1 MPVDKFGRMS
11 DLKTK
16 DTGVSLTYINNNY
29 VRSNGETPLTGSL
42 DMRGNT
48 LYNVA
53 DPVNPQ
59 DVVTKVYVDNTK
71 GSGVIGRKTKDGVS
85 IKENLDFLGKQRIK
99 NLPDPVNDHDAATK
113 EYVDT
118 TTTPF
123 LKLDQTKYNT
133 KGDIDMGGQFTV
145 LNVKTPIDDNHIVDK
160 KYVDEMDNLNSAF
173 AFKNGAYY
181 AKGGII
187 MRKNKLGGLREPMQD
202 GEAANKKYVDD
213 TTKNL
218 FIDENDNIAFG
229 LNVDMEG
236 NQILG
241 LPEPATDQEPA
252 TKKYVDDL
260 QTQNVDEKGNI
271 KFGRSINLDR
281 NRIFSMKEPTK
292 PSEGANKKYVDDTI
306 TKRLQEEK
314 DNFLPQDP
322 ATKEYVD
329 EAIKQVAGGDI
340 LVSKEGVFIK
350 ANGHYRATA
359 PLDIDNHKMENLPD
373 PVDDKDAVNKKY
385 IDGIVENLTLKQGL
399 IRENGGFNLVD
410 SYINMNFNNIRNVG
424 LPKHE
429 ADAVPFGFVDD
440 KIKAVEEKIQKI
452 KEKSEERP
460 FLKENGNYQAST
472 SINMNFNKL
481 LNLQKPTEP
490 YDAVTKDYVDYVEK
504 EIKEKI
510 EKRKHLI
517 AVHAR
522 YCGDLKNGKYQFK
535 FNGGNFEN
543 CEEIVGQYEDFK
555 GSITGFVM
563 PHSGGIKKII
573 CEVLTFRSSRDI
585 LEFFYFVLLTNYKKK
600 NLQLSDFWFLEKF
613 NYKNI
618 EDILKKGFDDFFKK
632 LTKYSKD
639 NENVLRRDDR
649 VTPIIMDITTDFQIV
664 KFEKIFKSESYNSQP
679 SKPEIIT
686 SVFMEKMETKALI
699 FLQHMIGNGVI
710 ERRTNNGYFNL
721 SEGDVINIKTFTKNP
736 PFINIDDLKGEE
748 FVLNKFDDFVKT
760 GLNYNFTFL
769 IELDPL

>member
-29 VRSNGETPLTGSL
+29 VRSDGETPLTGSL

-71 GSGVIGRKTKDGVS
+71 GSGVIGRKTGNGVS
-85 IKENLDFLGKQRIK
+85 IKENLDFLGKQKIK
-99 NLPDPVNDHDAATK
+99 NLPDPVNDHDAVTK

-118 TTTPF
+118 TTAPF

-133 KGDIDMGGQFTV
+133 KGDIDMGDQFTV
-145 LNVKTPIDDNHIVDK
+145 LNVKTPIDDNHITDK
-160 KYVDEMDNLNSAF
+160 KYVDEMDNLKSAF
-173 AFKNGAYY
+173 DFKNGVYY

-187 MRKNKLGGLREPMQD
+187 MRKNKLGGLREPLQD

-271 KFGRSINLDR
+271 KFGRSINLDS
-281 NRIFSMKEPTK
+281 NRIFLMKEPTK

-329 EAIKQVAGGDI
+329 EAIKGLAGGDI

-410 SYINMNFNNIRNVG
+410 SYINMNFNSIRNVG
-424 LPKHE
+424 FPNHNE
-429 ADAVPFGFVDD
+429 DAVPRSFVDNM
-440 KIKAVEEKIQKI
+440 IKEVEEKIK
-452 KEKSEERP
+452 
-460 FLKENGNYQAST
+460 
-472 SINMNFNKL
+472 
-481 LNLQKPTEP
+481 
-490 YDAVTKDYVDYVEK
+490 
-504 EIKEKI
+504 
-510 EKRKHLI
+510 KRKHLI
-517 AVHAR
+517 AVHTK
-522 YCGDLKNGKYQFK
+522 YCGPLKSGDYPFK
-535 FNGGNFEN
+535 FGGGDNIEN
-543 CEEIVGQYEDFK
+543 CDEKINDWLLNHKIK
-555 GSITGFVM
+555 GVINGFVM
-563 PHSGGIKKII
+563 PHSGRIKKII
-573 CEVLTFRSSRDI
+573 CESLTFLD
-585 LEFFYFVLLTNYKKK
+585 K
-600 NLQLSDFWFLEKF
+600 NKIIDKLINKF
-613 NYKNI
+613 NQNQIKELKRHFGKEDFKN
-618 EDILKKGFDDFFKK
+618 DLLKTIFNKINFTHENNEKK
-632 LTKYSKD
+632 ESLF
-639 NENVLRRDDR
+639 N
-649 VTPIIMDITTDFQIV
+649 IV
-664 KFEKIFKSESYNSQP
+664 KFKKILTEEERN
-679 SKPEIIT
+679 KPALFGLFNTNPIIQADYVIKNFTWLEIEVDRNDYILT
-686 SVFMEKMETKALI
+686 VMKTLNNETIPLNEGETINIRIISNNKYQTDLI
-699 FLQHMIGNGVI
+699 DDFIDDIKTIHDI
-710 ERRTNNGYFNL
+710 FNL
-721 SEGDVINIKTFTKNP
+721 TIIR
-736 PFINIDDLKGEE
+736 LLGE
-748 FVLNKFDDFVKT
+748 LNF
-760 GLNYNFTFL
+760 NFTFL

>member
-29 VRSNGETPLTGSL
+29 VRSDGETPLTGSL
-42 DMRGNT
+42 DMKGNT

-71 GSGVIGRKTKDGVS
+71 GSGVIGRKVGDAVS
-85 IKENLDFLGKQRIK
+85 IKENLDFLGKQKIK
-99 NLPDPVNDHDAATK
+99 NLPDPVNDHDAVTK

-133 KGDIDMGGQFTV
+133 KGDIDMGDQFTV
-145 LNVKTPIDDNHIVDK
+145 LNVKTPIDDNHITNK
-160 KYVDEMDNLNSAF
+160 KYVDEMDNLKSAF
-173 AFKNGAYY
+173 AFKNGSYY

-187 MRKNKLGGLREPMQD
+187 MRKNKLGGLREPLQD

-218 FIDENDNIAFG
+218 FIDEKDNIAFG

-260 QTQNVDEKGNI
+260 QTQNLDEKGNI

-373 PVDDKDAVNKKY
+373 PVDEKDAANKKY
-385 IDGIVENLTLKQGL
+385 IDGIVENLTLRQGL

-410 SYINMNFNNIRNVG
+410 SYINMNFHNIRNVG
-424 LPKHE
+424 LPKDE
-429 ADAVPFGFVDD
+429 SDAVPRRFVDSM
-440 KIKAVEEKIQKI
+440 IKEIEEKIN
-452 KEKSEERP
+452 KSKQLLSANASYHGDLINGDYQFTWGGQSMASYKKHDMFNGFLVPRKGKLKKFTVLVTGLKFNVDKNKTFANLVTDLGENKP
-460 FLKENGNYQAST
+460 FPLLTLVLIRLNKKPIDLGTLYFSFV
-472 SINMNFNKL
+472 NF
-481 LNLQKPTEP
+481 
-490 YDAVTKDYVDYVEK
+490 
-504 EIKEKI
+504 KI
-510 EKRKHLI
+510 E
-517 AVHAR
+517 
-522 YCGDLKNGKYQFK
+522 
-535 FNGGNFEN
+535 NFYVYFDIE
-543 CEEIVGQYEDFK
+543 YDFK
-555 GSITGFVM
+555 
-563 PHSGGIKKII
+563 
-573 CEVLTFRSSRDI
+573 
-585 LEFFYFVLLTNYKKK
+585 
-600 NLQLSDFWFLEKF
+600 
-613 NYKNI
+613 YKNPFVGKDIYFEENDIINIRSEYDTFKISKYRLFKTNI
-618 EDILKKGFDDFFKK
+618 EHYNLNNVDDEFYTY
-632 LTKYSKD
+632 L
-639 NENVLRRDDR
+639 
-649 VTPIIMDITTDFQIV
+649 
-664 KFEKIFKSESYNSQP
+664 
-679 SKPEIIT
+679 T
-686 SVFMEKMETKALI
+686 SV
-699 FLQHMIGNGVI
+699 
-710 ERRTNNGYFNL
+710 
-721 SEGDVINIKTFTKNP
+721 
-736 PFINIDDLKGEE
+736 
-748 FVLNKFDDFVKT
+748 
-760 GLNYNFTFL
+760 L

>member
-29 VRSNGETPLTGSL
+29 VRSDGETPLTGSL

-71 GSGVIGRKTKDGVS
+71 GSGVIGRKVGDAVS
-85 IKENLDFLGKQRIK
+85 IKENLDFLGKQKIK

-118 TTTPF
+118 TTVPF

-133 KGDIDMGGQFTV
+133 KGDIDMGDQFTV
-145 LNVKTPIDDNHIVDK
+145 LNVKTPIDDNHITNK

-173 AFKNGAYY
+173 AFKNGSYY

-187 MRKNKLGGLREPMQD
+187 MRKNKLGGLREPLQD

-213 TTKNL
+213 KIQNL
-218 FIDENDNIAFG
+218 FLDENDNIAFG

-306 TKRLQEEK
+306 TKRIQEEK

-410 SYINMNFNNIRNVG
+410 SYINMNFHNIRNLG
-424 LPKHE
+424 LPKDE
-429 ADAVPFGFVDD
+429 SDAVPRRFVDSM
-440 KIKAVEEKIQKI
+440 IKEVEEKI
-452 KEKSEERP
+452 
-460 FLKENGNYQAST
+460 N
-472 SINMNFNKL
+472 
-481 LNLQKPTEP
+481 
-490 YDAVTKDYVDYVEK
+490 
-504 EIKEKI
+504 
-510 EKRKHLI
+510 KRKQLI

-522 YCGDLKNGKYQFK
+522 YCGPLKKGEYHFK
-535 FNGGNFEN
+535 FGGGNSLEN
-543 CEEIVGQYEDFK
+543 CEEIIRQYEDLK
-555 GSITGFVM
+555 GSIAGFVM
-563 PHSGGIKKII
+563 PHSGHIKKII
-573 CEVLTFRSSRDI
+573 CEHLTFKSFEDI
-585 LEFFYFVLLTNYKKK
+585 AEFFFNIISKHKKD
-600 NLQLSDFWFLEKF
+600 LQFSD
-613 NYKNI
+613 I
-618 EDILKKGFDDFFKK
+618 PILKKIGYVDIEDFLKK
-632 LTKYSKD
+632 GVDELKKNIHKEENFNKTK
-639 NENVLRRDDR
+639 
-649 VTPIIMDITTDFQIV
+649 TTLDLIKLSPFEFEIV
-664 KFEKIFKSESYNSQP
+664 KFEKSFKGEDYYYIGASEKLP
-679 SKPEIIT
+679 KIIS
-686 SVFMEKMETKALI
+686 SVLIDKIEGKMLNFKKKNVGI
-699 FLQHMIGNGVI
+699 GVI
-710 ERRTNNGYFNL
+710 GRFTNKVYLPL
-721 SEGDVINIKTFTKNP
+721 SEGDIINIRTNLNIEEEINNLNIDNNNFIQNKFNN
-736 PFINIDDLKGEE
+736 FINDSY
-748 FVLNKFDDFVKT
+748 
-760 GLNYNFTFL
+760 NYNFTFL

>member
-29 VRSNGETPLTGSL
+29 VRSDGETPLTGSL

-71 GSGVIGRKTKDGVS
+71 GSGVIGRKTGNGVS

-99 NLPDPVNDHDAATK
+99 NLPDPVNEKDAVTK

-123 LKLDQTKYNT
+123 LKLNQTKYNT
-133 KGDIDMGGQFTV
+133 KGDIDMKDQFTV
-145 LNVKTPIDDNHIVDK
+145 LNVKTPIDDNHITNK
-160 KYVDEMDNLNSAF
+160 KYVDEMDNLKSAF
-173 AFKNGAYY
+173 TFKNGAYY

-187 MRKNKLGGLREPMQD
+187 MRKNKLGGLQEPTND
-202 GEAANKKYVDD
+202 GEAATKKYVDD

-236 NQILG
+236 NQVLG
-241 LPEPATDQEPA
+241 LPEPTTDQEPA

-260 QTQNVDEKGNI
+260 QTQYIDKRGNV
-271 KFGRSINLDR
+271 KFDR
-281 NRIFSMKEPTK
+281 NINAGNHRIFAVKDPKKDYEAT
-292 PSEGANKKYVDDTI
+292 NKKYVDDTI
-306 TKRLQEEK
+306 NKRLQEEK

-322 ATKEYVD
+322 ETKEYVD

-373 PVDDKDAVNKKY
+373 PVDEKDAVNKKY
-385 IDGIVENLTLKQGL
+385 IDGIIENLTLKQGL

-424 LPKHE
+424 FPKHNE
-429 ADAVPFGFVDD
+429 DAVPRSFVDSM
-440 KIKAVEEKIQKI
+440 IKEVEEKI
-452 KEKSEERP
+452 
-460 FLKENGNYQAST
+460 N
-472 SINMNFNKL
+472 
-481 LNLQKPTEP
+481 
-490 YDAVTKDYVDYVEK
+490 
-504 EIKEKI
+504 
-510 EKRKHLI
+510 KRKQLI

-522 YCGDLKNGKYQFK
+522 YCGSLKKGEYQFK
-535 FNGGNFEN
+535 FNGANFVN
-543 CEEIVGQYEDFK
+543 CEEIIGKYEDFK
-555 GSITGFVM
+555 GSITGFVI
-563 PHSGGIKKII
+563 PHSGHIKKII
-573 CEVLTFRSSRDI
+573 CETLLYRSLENIANFI
-585 LEFFYFVLLTNYKKK
+585 LDFITEHKKDV
-600 NLQLSDFWFLEKF
+600 QLSDITILEKAG
-613 NYKNI
+613 YVDI
-618 EDILKKGFDDFFKK
+618 EDVLKKGIDELKKK
-632 LTKYSKD
+632 LEKK
-639 NENVLRRDDR
+639 NVLTEGETFLKTLDN
-649 VTPIIMDITTDFQIV
+649 VKSIFQIV
-664 KFEKIFKSESYNSQP
+664 KFEKSFNPNDYLTVGALPK
-679 SKPEIIT
+679 IIS
-686 SVFMEKMETKALI
+686 SVLI
-699 FLQHMIGNGVI
+699 ENIDIKVLGFRNKTVGVGGI
-710 ERRTNNGYFNL
+710 TRQLNNDYIPL
-721 SEGDVINIKTFTKNP
+721 SEEDVINIKTNYSHEERTLLFDGQNMSEIFSLKFDN
-736 PFINIDDLKGEE
+736 FINK
-748 FVLNKFDDFVKT
+748 VLNH
-760 GLNYNFTFL
+760 NFTFL

>member
-29 VRSNGETPLTGSL
+29 VRSDGETPLTGSL

-85 IKENLDFLGKQRIK
+85 IKENLDFLGKQKIK
-99 NLPDPVNDHDAATK
+99 NLPDPVNEKDAVTK

-118 TTTPF
+118 TTAPF

-133 KGDIDMGGQFTV
+133 KGDIDMGSQFTV

-160 KYVDEMDNLNSAF
+160 KYVDEMDNLKSAF
-173 AFKNGAYY
+173 AFRNDEYY

-187 MRKNKLGGLREPMQD
+187 MKKNKLGGLPQPTNDE
-202 GEAANKKYVDD
+202 EAATKKYVDD

-260 QTQNVDEKGNI
+260 QTQYIDKRGNV
-271 KFGRSINLDR
+271 KFDR
-281 NRIFSMKEPTK
+281 NINVGNHRIFALKDPKKDYEAT
-292 PSEGANKKYVDDTI
+292 NKKYVDDTI

-329 EAIKQVAGGDI
+329 EAIKQIAGGDI

-399 IRENGGFNLVD
+399 VRENGGFNLVD
-410 SYINMNFNNIRNVG
+410 SYINMNFNNVRNLG
-424 LPKHE
+424 LPKDE
-429 ADAVPFGFVDD
+429 SDAVPRRFVDGE
-440 KIKAVEEKIQKI
+440 IRAVEEKIQKI
-452 KEKSEERP
+452 KEKSEERL

-490 YDAVTKDYVDYVEK
+490 YDAATKDYVDYVEK
-504 EIKEKI
+504 EIKEKL
-510 EKRKHLI
+510 EKKKQII
-517 AVHAR
+517 AVHAN
-522 YCGDLKNGKYQFK
+522 YCGPLEEGDYPFK
-535 FNGGNFEN
+535 FGGNSLEN
-543 CEEIVGQYEDFK
+543 CEIKISKEIK
-555 GSITGFVM
+555 GLISGFVM
-563 PHSGGIKKII
+563 PHPGYIKKTI
-573 CEVLTFRSSRDI
+573 CEGVAYINLNTAVGDI
-585 LEFFYFVLLTNYKKK
+585 INSLNENDINKLKLHYKKEDFKNDFSNELKNILSFNVYSDEPIHNKQNSFFEIIKIDKKYHNFIPAGSYTPDEYERLK
-600 NLQLSDFWFLEKF
+600 NLP
-613 NYKNI
+613 
-618 EDILKKGFDDFFKK
+618 
-632 LTKYSKD
+632 
-639 NENVLRRDDR
+639 R
-649 VTPIIMDITTDFQIV
+649 V
-664 KFEKIFKSESYNSQP
+664 
-679 SKPEIIT
+679 
-686 SVFMEKMETKALI
+686 
-699 FLQHMIGNGVI
+699 
-710 ERRTNNGYFNL
+710 
-721 SEGDVINIKTFTKNP
+721 IKTVLIQK
-736 PFINIDDLKGEE
+736 FILIQVEVSREETQEIHEVRLVMQISSNDKVRLDEGETLNIRISNFPDDLFSDNRRIPSNVFKPAVM
-748 FVLNKFDDFVKT
+748 VLFSK
-760 GLNYNFTFL
+760 LNFNFTFL

>member
-29 VRSNGETPLTGSL
+29 VRSDGETPLTGSL
-42 DMRGNT
+42 NMRGNT

-71 GSGVIGRKTKDGVS
+71 GSGVIGRKVGDAVS

-99 NLPDPVNDHDAATK
+99 NLPDPVNDHDAVTK

-118 TTTPF
+118 TTAPF

-160 KYVDEMDNLNSAF
+160 KYVDEMDNLKSAF
-173 AFKNGAYY
+173 SLKSGGYE
-181 AKGGII
+181 AKGAIL
-187 MRKNKLGGLREPMQD
+187 MKKHKLGGLQEPTQD
-202 GEAANKKYVDD
+202 GEAATKKYVDD
-213 TTKNL
+213 KTKNL

-229 LNVDMEG
+229 LNVNMEG

-241 LPEPATDQEPA
+241 LPEPVQDHEPA

-260 QTQNVDEKGNI
+260 QTHYIDKRGNVRFDRNINVGN
-271 KFGRSINLDR
+271 
-281 NRIFSMKEPTK
+281 NRIFALKDPKKDYEAT
-292 PSEGANKKYVDDTI
+292 NKKYVDETI
-306 TKRLQEEK
+306 NKRLQEEK

-359 PLDIDNHKMENLPD
+359 SLDIDNHKMENLPD

-424 LPKHE
+424 LPKDE
-429 ADAVPFGFVDD
+429 SDAVPRRFVDEM
-440 KIKAVEEKIQKI
+440 IKEVEEKVQKV

-460 FLKENGNYQAST
+460 FFKENGNYQALS
-472 SINMNFNKL
+472 SINMGFNRL
-481 LNLQKPTEP
+481 LNLHKPTEP
-490 YDAVTKDYVDYVEK
+490 HEATTKEYVDVYFDETKENVENYKKETKKEVEEFIDTTKQDIEQFKELTREVLKINEAIIQTRLLQFKQVIVVSAEFRNRMDLKRNQYFTFYIHSTKSK
-504 EIKEKI
+504 EIFTMPLEGRILKI
-510 EKRKHLI
+510 KLHI
-517 AVHAR
+517 NR
-522 YCGDLKNGKYQFK
+522 YRIDFLE
-535 FNGGNFEN
+535 GGNLNSTPINYDIEN
-543 CEEIVGQYEDFK
+543 K
-555 GSITGFVM
+555 
-563 PHSGGIKKII
+563 
-573 CEVLTFRSSRDI
+573 I
-585 LEFFYFVLLTNYKKK
+585 LEFSLKINDRDYLLFNPTQKPTTLANPILLQPDDEISLSPISDEPIRINAFV
-600 NLQLSDFWFLEKF
+600 
-613 NYKNI
+613 
-618 EDILKKGFDDFFKK
+618 
-632 LTKYSKD
+632 
-639 NENVLRRDDR
+639 VL
-649 VTPIIMDITTDFQIV
+649 
-664 KFEKIFKSESYNSQP
+664 
-679 SKPEIIT
+679 
-686 SVFMEKMETKALI
+686 
-699 FLQHMIGNGVI
+699 VI
-710 ERRTNNGYFNL
+710 ELNL
-721 SEGDVINIKTFTKNP
+721 
-736 PFINIDDLKGEE
+736 
-748 FVLNKFDDFVKT
+748 
-760 GLNYNFTFL
+760 
-769 IELDPL
+769 

>member
-29 VRSNGETPLTGSL
+29 VRSDGETPLTGSL

-71 GSGVIGRKTKDGVS
+71 GSGVIGRKTGNGVS

-99 NLPDPVNDHDAATK
+99 NLPDPVNDHDAVTK

-133 KGDIDMGGQFTV
+133 KGDIDMGDQFTV
-145 LNVKTPIDDNHIVDK
+145 LNVKTPIDDNHITNK
-160 KYVDEMDNLNSAF
+160 KYVDEMDNLKSAF

-187 MRKNKLGGLREPMQD
+187 MRKNKLGGLQEPTND
-202 GEAANKKYVDD
+202 GEAATKKYVDD

-306 TKRLQEEK
+306 NKRLQEEK

-373 PVDDKDAVNKKY
+373 PVDEKDAVNKKY
-385 IDGIVENLTLKQGL
+385 IDEIVENLTLKQGL
-399 IRENGGFNLVD
+399 VRENGGFNLVD

-424 LPKHE
+424 LPKDE
-429 ADAVPFGFVDD
+429 ADAVPKRFVDSMV
-440 KIKAVEEKIQKI
+440 KEVEEKIKKKKQ
-452 KEKSEERP
+452 
-460 FLKENGNYQAST
+460 
-472 SINMNFNKL
+472 
-481 LNLQKPTEP
+481 
-490 YDAVTKDYVDYVEK
+490 
-504 EIKEKI
+504 
-510 EKRKHLI
+510 LI

-522 YCGDLKNGKYQFK
+522 YCGPLEEGDYPFK
-535 FNGGNFEN
+535 FGGNNIKN
-543 CEEIVGQYEDFK
+543 CEVKFNELK
-555 GSITGFVM
+555 GLISGFVM
-563 PHSGGIKKII
+563 PHPGYIQKTI
-573 CEVLTFRSSRDI
+573 CEGVAYINLNTAADDI
-585 LEFFYFVLLTNYKKK
+585 INSLDEEQINKLKLHYKKEDFK
-600 NLQLSDFWFLEKF
+600 N
-613 NYKNI
+613 
-618 EDILKKGFDDFFKK
+618 DFFMTLKMLI
-632 LTKYSKD
+632 LTCIQ
-639 NENVLRRDDR
+639 
-649 VTPIIMDITTDFQIV
+649 IIQ
-664 KFEKIFKSESYNSQP
+664 Y
-679 SKPEIIT
+679 
-686 SVFMEKMETKALI
+686 
-699 FLQHMIGNGVI
+699 
-710 ERRTNNGYFNL
+710 
-721 SEGDVINIKTFTKNP
+721 
-736 PFINIDDLKGEE
+736 
-748 FVLNKFDDFVKT
+748 
-760 GLNYNFTFL
+760 
-769 IELDPL
+769 